1 MSVKIAESW
10 QLILK
15 PEFEKPYF
23 KSIKAAILNEKA
35 KGKIVYPPSQ
45 LIFNAFDSTPFESVK
60 VVILGQDPYH
70 GEGQAMG
77 LSFSVPDGI
86 SIPPSLQN
94 IFKELQAD
102 IPDFTTPNHGDLSH
116 WASQGVLLLNAF
128 LTVNKSEP
136 ASHQKFGWETFTD
149 EVIRTISTQLNGV
162 VFLLWGN
169 FAQQKESLIDSR
181 KHLILKAPHPSPFS
195 AHKGFLGCRHFSKTN
210 DYLKTQNKTCID
222 W

>member
-1 MSVKIAESW
+1 MSVTIAASW
-10 QLILK
+10 KSRLM

-23 KSIKAAILNEKA
+23 KNIKTAILYQKS
-35 KGKIVYPPSQ
+35 KGKTIFPPSH
-45 LIFNAFDSTPFESVK
+45 LIFNAFEHTPFESVK

-77 LSFSVPDGI
+77 LSFSVPRGI
-86 SIPPSLQN
+86 NIPPSLQN
-94 IFKELQAD
+94 IFKELKAD
-102 IPDFTTPNHGDLSH
+102 IPDFVEPSSGDLTK

-128 LTVNKSEP
+128 LTVNKNEP
-136 ASHQKFGWETFTD
+136 ASHQKFGWEVFTN
-149 EVIRTISTQLNGV
+149 EVIRTISSQREAV

-169 FAQQKESLIDSR
+169 FAQQKRELIDTK
-181 KHLILKAPHPSPFS
+181 KHLVLTAAHPSPFS

-210 DYLKTQNKTCID
+210 DYLKANGKTCIN